1 MKRWDAVSVVL
12 SRWWPLPAAA
22 VVLVLQ
28 LYGWARAGRG
38 VVAAARAAWPALRWI
53 WPLLVAGLLIAW
65 LHRPGVAA
73 TVAWLR
79 RLPRAVAIGLLAA
92 AALGLLVVVFVAL
105 PTWFVP
111 DGAKVQDLYKAR
123 NDVRTTAVQATAG
136 LVVLLGAY
144 FTWRQLHTA
153 REGQVTDR
161 FTRAIDHLGS
171 DQLDIRLGGI
181 YALERIARDSKADR
195 PTIAEVLTAYVRTHS
210 PWPPS
215 QPNQYKPDW
224 PLDPQPDLRTR
235 APDVQAALTVL
246 GRGRFASLA
255 AMDSAWLDLQEV
267 DLRKANLAGAH
278 LERANL
284 AGAHLEGANLSG
296 AHLERARL
304 AHAHLKRANLSGAH
318 LEGAIL
324 NGAHL
329 ERAYLNGAYLKGAL
343 FLEHAHL
350 AGAEADGTLWPDGFD
365 WQAAGVDFVYTVE

>member
-1 MKRWDAVSVVL
+1 M
-12 SRWWPLPAAA
+12 
-22 VVLVLQ
+22 
-28 LYGWARAGRG
+28 
-38 VVAAARAAWPALRWI
+38 AAARAAWPALRWI

-65 LHRPGVAA
+65 LHQPGVAA

-92 AALGLLVVVFVAL
+92 AALGLLVVVVFVAL

-111 DGAKVQDLYKAR
+111 DGAEVQDLYKAR

-215 QPNQYKPDW
+215 QPNQYKPNW
-224 PLDPQPDLRTR
+224 PLDLQPDLRTR
-235 APDVQAALTVL
+235 APDVQAALTVF

-284 AGAHLEGANLSG
+284 AGAHLE
-296 AHLERARL
+296 
-304 AHAHLKRANLSGAH
+304 RANLS
-318 LEGAIL
+318 
-324 NGAHL
+324 GAHL
-329 ERAYLNGAYLKGAL
+329 ERAYLNGAYLKGSL

-365 WQAAGVDFVYTVE
+365 WQAAGVDSVYTVE

>member
-28 LYGWARAGRG
+28 LYGWARAGHG

-123 NDVRTTAVQATAG
+123 NNVRTTAFQATAG

-195 PTIAEVLTAYVRTHS
+195 PTIAEVLTSYVRTHS
-210 PWPPS
+210 PWLPS

-224 PLDPQPDLRTR
+224 PLDLQPDLRTR

-255 AMDSAWLDLQEV
+255 AMDSA
-267 DLRKANLAGAH
+267 
-278 LERANL
+278 
-284 AGAHLEGANLSG
+284 
-296 AHLERARL
+296 
-304 AHAHLKRANLSGAH
+304 
-318 LEGAIL
+318 
-324 NGAHL
+324 
-329 ERAYLNGAYLKGAL
+329 
-343 FLEHAHL
+343 
-350 AGAEADGTLWPDGFD
+350 
-365 WQAAGVDFVYTVE
+365 